1 MIQYHIDQVDNPQLI
16 ESIDQIKYNIINNF
30 LFLTCNC
37 DESNKGILGVSLCL
51 TSKGISKNIQNNNYS
66 KKSIIVPVQPRITP
80 STCSSLNKRWIEFI

>member
-16 ESIDQIKYNIINNF
+16 ESINQIKNNIIKFF

-37 DESNKGILGVSLCL
+37 DESNKGILGTSLCL

-66 KKSIIVPVQPRITP
+66 KKINHLT
-80 STCSSLNKRWIEFI
+80 STTKNNPFDMFFIK